1 MTAQKPPQP
10 ASTPAMKKV
19 VTTEKTIVTF
29 RMPVDLGDWCR
40 EQADARGISFNEF
53 AVSVLSDLHEWY
65 GLPDQMVA
73 SVESDC
79 AALGLGRREYLMHL
93 LLTRYDQVKER
104 GPGFDR
110 PSLEQPV
117 DRKRR

>member
-1 MTAQKPPQP
+1 
-10 ASTPAMKKV
+10 MKKV
-19 VTTEKTIVTF
+19 VTTEKIVVTF
-29 RMPVDLGDWCR
+29 RMPMDLRNWCR
-40 EQADARGISFNEF
+40 AQAEARGLSLNEF
-53 AVSVLSDLHEWY
+53 VVAVLADLHEWY

-73 SVESDC
+73 SYDSDC

-93 LLTRYDQVKER
+93 LLTRYDQVRER

-110 PSLEQPV
+110 PAFEQQT

>member
-1 MTAQKPPQP
+1 MPSGKPGPP
-10 ASTPAMKKV
+10 VTPAMKKV

-29 RMPVDLGDWCR
+29 RMPVDLRNWCR
-40 EQADARGISFNEF
+40 KQAEDRGLSLNEF
-53 AVSVLSDLHEWY
+53 VVAVLADLHEWY

-73 SVESDC
+73 SFDSDC
-79 AALGLGRREYLMHL
+79 TELGLGRREYLMHL

-110 PSLEQPV
+110 TALEQQTE
-117 DRKRR
+117 RKRR